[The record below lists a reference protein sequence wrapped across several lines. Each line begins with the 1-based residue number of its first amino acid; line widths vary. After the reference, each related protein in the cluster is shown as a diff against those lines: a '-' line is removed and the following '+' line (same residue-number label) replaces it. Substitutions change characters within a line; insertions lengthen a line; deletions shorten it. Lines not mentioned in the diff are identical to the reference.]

1 MTVSLAPVVTYSPA
15 LTIVPTYECFN
26 HCTYCNFR
34 VAPHQDEWLSLA
46 AVAKQL
52 AAARSHAISEILVLS
67 GEVHPRSTRRAAWL
81 QRIYDICALAIEQGF
96 LPHTNVGPL
105 SAAEMAQLKTVNVS
119 MGLMVEQVTPT
130 LLTGVHR
137 HAPSKLPA
145 VRLEQLEQAGRLQ
158 IPFTT
163 GVLLGI
169 GESEADRIAT
179 LAAIAASHERWGH
192 IQEVILQPHQPG
204 THQKT
209 ARQPFSPQV
218 LAQFVAIAR
227 QQLPPDITIQIPP
240 NLLPDN
246 DYVLAAIA
254 NGARDLGGLGPMDEV
269 NPDYPHP
276 APRQLQA
283 VLAEAGWQLQPRLPL
298 YPRYD
303 AWLSEPL
310 QAIVQQWRAR
320 LPTMLPAVAVRQRG
334 AASLSPGR
342 DGTPILPIS
351 QA

>member
-1 MTVSLAPVVTYSPA
+1 
-15 LTIVPTYECFN
+15 
-26 HCTYCNFR
+26 
-34 VAPHQDEWLSLA
+34 
-46 AVAKQL
+46 
-52 AAARSHAISEILVLS
+52 SE
-67 GEVHPRSTRRAAWL
+67 P
-81 QRIYDICALAIEQGF
+81 
-96 LPHTNVGPL
+96 
-105 SAAEMAQLKTVNVS
+105 
-119 MGLMVEQVTPT
+119 
-130 LLTGVHR
+130 
-137 HAPSKLPA
+137 
-145 VRLEQLEQAGRLQ
+145 
-158 IPFTT
+158 
-163 GVLLGI
+163 
-169 GESEADRIAT
+169 DRIAT
-179 LAAIAASHERWGH
+179 LAAIAASHQRWGH

-240 NLLPDN
+240 NLVPDN

-276 APRQLQA
+276 TPRQLQA

-320 LPTMLPAVAVRQRG
+320 LPMMLPAVAVRQRG
-334 AASLSPGR
+334 AASLSPGM
-342 DGTPILPIS
+342 DGMPILRSS